1 MRRPSWRTSVPVMA
15 TKSAYFG
22 ALNNE
27 SEKRYL
33 EKIKE
38 VCEIDPFSLKK
49 NNLSAK
55 YEDFLSDDYLVCYLL
70 QAPRLKQI

>member
-1 MRRPSWRTSVPVMA
+1 MA

-38 VCEIDPFSLKK
+38 VCEIDPFSPKE

-55 YEDFLSDDYLVCYLL
+55 YEDFPSDGYLFCYLL
-70 QAPRLKQI
+70 QSPRLKKI